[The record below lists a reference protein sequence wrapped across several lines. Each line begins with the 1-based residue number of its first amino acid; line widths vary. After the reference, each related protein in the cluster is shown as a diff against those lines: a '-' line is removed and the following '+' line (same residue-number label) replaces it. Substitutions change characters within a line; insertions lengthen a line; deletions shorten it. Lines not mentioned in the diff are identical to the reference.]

1 MEYEIKPKKKLS
13 LGIAEL
19 LQHRE
24 FFYFF
29 TLRDIKLKY
38 KQTVL
43 DFLWAILQQQKI
55 LNWLL
60 FFKINP

>member
-1 MEYEIKPKKKLS
+1 MEYEIKPKEKLS

-29 TLRDIKLKY
+29 TLRAIKLKY

-43 DFLWAILQQQKI
+43 DFLWQY
-55 LNWLL
+55 
-60 FFKINP
+60 